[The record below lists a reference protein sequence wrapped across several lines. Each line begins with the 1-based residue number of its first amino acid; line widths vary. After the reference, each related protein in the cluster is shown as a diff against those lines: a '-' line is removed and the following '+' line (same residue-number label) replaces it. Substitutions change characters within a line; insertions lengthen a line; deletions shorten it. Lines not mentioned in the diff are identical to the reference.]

1 MNFALKMIAKGLQL
15 SGMCTLPFA
24 IYFGET
30 EKSMSME
37 LNYLVLGSAIFMV
50 GYFIDVKFVKN

>member
-1 MNFALKMIAKGLQL
+1 MNFVLKALAKGLQL

-30 EKSMSME
+30 EKSMSLE
-37 LNYLVLGSAIFMV
+37 LNYLVLGAGVFML
-50 GYFIDVKFVKN
+50 GYFIDVKFVKG